1 MTLPDLFVTLVAV
14 RDSIAGF
21 YEANGVDL
29 PARRLITPGLPVW
42 DCEQFTVTPVSSYN
56 MNGNIQTSVFEQRIT
71 AVGFDLRALIIDVAV
86 MRCVAVL
93 GDSGK
98 APSVAAIEGDAEA
111 VMRDEVT
118 LRAAVRDAVD
128 TGVLPQYTNV
138 AIDNWAAAN
147 PSGGIG
153 GSTLRFRLI
162 P

>member
-1 MTLPDLFVTLVAV
+1 MSLPDLFATLVAV
-14 RDSIAGF
+14 RDSIASF
-21 YEANGVDL
+21 YETNGIVL

-56 MNGNIQTSVFEQRIT
+56 MDGNITGFAYEQRRA

-86 MRCVAVL
+86 MRCVAVMSD
-93 GDSGK
+93 GGK
-98 APSVAAIEGDAEA
+98 APSVAEIEADAEA

-118 LRAAVRDAVD
+118 LRAAIRDAVD
-128 TGVLPQYTNV
+128 SGVLPAYTNV
-138 AIDNWAAAN
+138 AIDNWAATN